1 MIREYVDAALR
12 GARYE
17 KLEDGTFYG
26 EVPKLRGVLAVG
38 PNLEACRNQ
47 IAEVVEEWVL
57 VRVAKGLPVPP
68 LGKIEVRVKKAS

>member
-1 MIREYVDAALR
+1 MIRQHVDATLR

-17 KLEDGTFYG
+17 KLDDGTFYG
-26 EVPKLRGVLAVG
+26 EVPKLRGVLATA

-57 VRVAKGLPVPP
+57 MRIANGLPVPP
-68 LGKIEVRVKKAS
+68 LGKIEVRVKKAC

>member
-1 MIREYVDAALR
+1 MIRQYVDAALR
-12 GARYE
+12 TARYE

-26 EVPKLRGVLAVG
+26 EIPKLRGVLAVG
-38 PNLEACRNQ
+38 LNLEACRNQ

-68 LGKIEVRVKKAS
+68 LGRIEVRVKKAS

>member
-1 MIREYVDAALR
+1 MDATLR

-17 KLEDGTFYG
+17 KLDDGTFYG
-26 EVPKLRGVLAVG
+26 EVPKLRGVLATA

-57 VRVAKGLPVPP
+57 VRIAKGLPVPP

>member
-1 MIREYVDAALR
+1 MIRQYVDAALR

-26 EVPKLRGVLAVG
+26 EVPKLRGVLATA

-57 VRVAKGLPVPP
+57 VRIAKGLPVPP

>member
-1 MIREYVDAALR
+1 MIRQYVDAALR

-26 EVPKLRGVLAVG
+26 EVPKLRGVLATA

-47 IAEVVEEWVL
+47 IAEVIEEWVL
-57 VRVAKGLPVPP
+57 VRVAKGLPAPP